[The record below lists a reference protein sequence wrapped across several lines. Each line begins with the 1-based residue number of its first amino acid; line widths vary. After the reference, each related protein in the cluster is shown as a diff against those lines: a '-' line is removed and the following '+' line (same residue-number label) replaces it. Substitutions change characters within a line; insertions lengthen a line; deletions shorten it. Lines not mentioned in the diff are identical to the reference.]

1 MENANATAF
10 IYNMILIYIAYHS
23 YIMLTNTYTANHKK
37 TPNLQLLN
45 SFDKQHFKSCTSKE
59 WLFTLAVLEHFI
71 SVRTPKY
78 NNTPYKRKV
87 FEWQ

>member
-10 IYNMILIYIAYHS
+10 IYNMILIYIAYQS

-37 TPNLQLLN
+37 NPNSQLLN

-59 WLFTLAVLEHFI
+59 
-71 SVRTPKY
+71 
-78 NNTPYKRKV
+78 
-87 FEWQ
+87 